1 MDPLV
6 WHQRPSLHRPILLIA
21 FEGWSDAGDAA
32 STAVQFLSDRWS
44 AEPVA
49 SIDAED
55 FFDFTETRP
64 RVQLDVE
71 GRREI
76 VWPTNELTVASAPGL
91 DREILLFL
99 GTEPQLRWKTFCN
112 QITTAATELGVSLVV
127 TLGALLAEVPHTR
140 ETSIMGSSQDTNL
153 QEQFGLRQS
162 RYEGPAGI
170 TSVVHQACFEAGI
183 PAAALWAAVPSYV
196 PGAPSP
202 KATLALVERTAS
214 MLGTSVPVT
223 DLEIATA
230 AYERQLDEL
239 VREDEE
245 TAGYVEQLEQRFDS
259 DDEEAL
265 SPDSLV
271 EEVER
276 FLRDH
281 PGD

>member
-6 WHQRPSLHRPILLIA
+6 WHQRPALHRPSLVIA

-32 STAVQFLSDRWS
+32 SSAVQFLSDRWS

-49 SIDAED
+49 SIDAEE

-64 RVQLDVE
+64 RVQLDVDD
-71 GRREI
+71 RREV
-76 VWPTNELTVASAPGL
+76 VWPRNELTVASVPGL
-91 DREILLFL
+91 DHEVLLFL
-99 GTEPQLRWKTFCN
+99 GTEPQLRWKTFCR
-112 QITTAATELGVSLVV
+112 QITSAALDLGVGLVV

-140 ETSIMGSSQDTNL
+140 ETSVMGSSQDADL
-153 QEQFGLRQS
+153 QVRYGLRPS

-170 TSVVHQACFEAGI
+170 TSVVHQACHDAGI
-183 PAAALWAAVPSYV
+183 PSASLWAAVPSYV

-202 KATLALVERTAS
+202 KATLALVERTVS
-214 MLGTSVPVT
+214 ILGASVPVT
-223 DLEIATA
+223 DLEIASA

-239 VREDEE
+239 VHEDEE
-245 TAGYVEQLEQRFDS
+245 TAGYVEQLEHRYDTE
-259 DDEEAL
+259 DDEI
-265 SPDSLV
+265 SPESLV

-281 PGD
+281 PSD

>member
-32 STAVQFLSDRWS
+32 STAVQFLSDRW
-44 AEPVA
+44 AGEPVA

-71 GRREI
+71 GRREV
-76 VWPTNELTVASAPGL
+76 VWPRNEITAAKAPGL
-91 DREILLFL
+91 DREVLLLL
-99 GTEPQLRWKTFCN
+99 GTEPQMRWKTFCR
-112 QITTAATELGVSLVV
+112 QVVTVATELDVSLVV

-140 ETSIMGSSQDTNL
+140 DTSIMGSSQDAVL
-153 QEQFGLRQS
+153 QEQYGLRQS

-170 TSVVHQACFEAGI
+170 TSVVHQACAEAGI
-183 PAAALWAAVPSYV
+183 PTAALWAAVPSYV

-202 KATLALVERTAS
+202 KATLALVERTLS

-245 TAGYVEQLEQRFDS
+245 TAGYVEQLESRFDS
-259 DDEEAL
+259 DEDDAL
-265 SPDSLV
+265 SPESLV